1 LAYRRDG
8 ITAFHPVTLIATCFG
23 VGLLPKAPGTW
34 GSLVALPLGW
44 GLAMAGGGRLLLVAA
59 MICFVVGWWAA
70 REYIGRTDVEDPPEV
85 VIDEVAGQ
93 WLVLAAA
100 PLDPVAYGV
109 AFLLFRLFDIWKPG
123 PIGQADRNFSGGMG
137 VMLDDIL
144 AGLFA
149 LVGMVIFLRVWPMI
163 G

>member
-1 LAYRRDG
+1 MAYRRDG
-8 ITAFHPVTLIATCFG
+8 ISAFHPVTLITTCFG

-44 GLAMAGGGRLLLVAA
+44 ALASAGGSRMLLVATV
-59 MICFVVGWWAA
+59 ICFVVGWWAA
-70 REYIGRTDVEDPPEV
+70 RDYIGRTGVEDPSEV

-93 WLVLAAA
+93 WLVLVAA

-109 AFLLFRLFDIWKPG
+109 AFILFRLFDIWKPG
-123 PIGQADRNFSGGMG
+123 PIGRADRAFGGGMG

-144 AGLFA
+144 AGMFA
-149 LVGMVIFLRVWPMI
+149 LAGLVLFLHLRPLL